1 MICVYLQSW
10 IIFEYLVVHV
20 VVVVVVVVRLLF
32 LRGGV
37 FVVVHFGSDSSES
50 WAYFK
55 MVWMNDVFGRMAE
68 RFWRSVEGH
77 VT

>member
-20 VVVVVVVVRLLF
+20 VVVVVRILF
-32 LRGGV
+32 LRGEF

-50 WAYFK
+50 WAYLK

-68 RFWRSVEGH
+68 RFCWRSVEGH